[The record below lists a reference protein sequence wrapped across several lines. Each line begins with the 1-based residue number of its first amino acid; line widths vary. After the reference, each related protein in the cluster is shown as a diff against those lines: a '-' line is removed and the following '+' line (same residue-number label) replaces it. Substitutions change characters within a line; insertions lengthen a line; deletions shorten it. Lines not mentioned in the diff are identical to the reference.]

1 MTDTCRITKDGD
13 GERVFDD
20 ATGEYGEPERVE
32 VYGPATA
39 PHLGKCR
46 IPRRAGVL
54 TSGSASSSGEVG
66 WEVGEWPLDLPSV
79 GSEDVSPGM
88 VVDYVTAELDAS
100 LPGRR
105 FTITEPSRQSQATA
119 RRFKVKEVLGT

>member
-1 MTDTCRITKDGD
+1 MTDTCQITKP
-13 GERVFDD
+13 GEGEPVFDD
-20 ATGEYGEPERVE
+20 ESGTYTDPAPVE
-32 VYGPATA
+32 VYGPTIA
-39 PHLGKCR
+39 PHFGKCR

-88 VVDYVTAELDAS
+88 VVDYLTAASDAS
-100 LPGRR
+100 LAGRQ

-119 RRFKVKEVLGT
+119 RRFKVKEVIGT